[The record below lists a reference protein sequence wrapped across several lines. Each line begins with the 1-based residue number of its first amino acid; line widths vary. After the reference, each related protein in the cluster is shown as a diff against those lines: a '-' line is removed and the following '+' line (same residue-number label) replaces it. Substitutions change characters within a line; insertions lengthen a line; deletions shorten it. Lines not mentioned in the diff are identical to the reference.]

1 MKILTKAYERNQ
13 SSEERLFGILH
24 RRQTGRPN
32 IIEDKILKEL
42 QIAQFAKY
50 PTLFKN
56 LGYNNQQANEMLS
69 SFSAEEISHEED
81 TDEPLEESPISEIIA
96 QILFEREFDEREF
109 DDDLNDEKDEDN
121 EEDSGARYF
130 IGRSF

>member
-1 MKILTKAYERNQ
+1 MKILTKGYERNQ

-42 QIAQFAKY
+42 QIARFARY
-50 PTLFKN
+50 PTLFKD
-56 LGYNNQQANEMLS
+56 LGYNNQQANEMLT
-69 SFSAEEISHEED
+69 SFSAEEISHELHDEED
-81 TDEPLEESPISEIIA
+81 TDEPLKEQPIDEIIA
-96 QILFEREFDEREF
+96 QILFEREF